1 MNNMEIAN
9 RNVSTLLLSFLLL
22 VEEND
27 LEVNNDSVE

>member
-9 RNVSTLLLSFLLL
+9 RNASTLLLSFLLL